1 MRSKALTEGGPSTCP
16 APSPAIPWP
25 KSRQLSSSSGSHAE
39 PSRSD
44 CTSYGFAEMAS
55 GSRAGRNSSP
65 EARLLGSA
73 VGQAL
78 GRASRAEPEPG
89 YTFVFGQ
96 PVTVVRPGPVGSAPG
111 VQVPVRCHAGD
122 FLKQIDQNA

>member
-25 KSRQLSSSSGSHAE
+25 KSRQLSSSSRSHAE

-44 CTSYGFAEMAS
+44 CTSYGFAAMAS

-65 EARLLGSA
+65 EAGPLGSA
-73 VGQAL
+73 VDGRL
-78 GRASRAEPEPG
+78 GERRSEEHTSELQSHSDLVCRLLLEKKNN
-89 YTFVFGQ
+89 
-96 PVTVVRPGPVGSAPG
+96 R
-111 VQVPVRCHAGD
+111 
-122 FLKQIDQNA
+122 K